1 MNNFIDEFLRGQQAC
16 SKGEQCPTGASP
28 AFKRGYGAQYELEQA
43 LEYNPHIKHPELK
56 ELPR

>member
-28 AFKRGYGAQYELEQA
+28 AFKRGYGAQYELEQM
-43 LEYNPHIKHPELK
+43 LEHNSMAKMPEIK
-56 ELPR
+56 ELTQ